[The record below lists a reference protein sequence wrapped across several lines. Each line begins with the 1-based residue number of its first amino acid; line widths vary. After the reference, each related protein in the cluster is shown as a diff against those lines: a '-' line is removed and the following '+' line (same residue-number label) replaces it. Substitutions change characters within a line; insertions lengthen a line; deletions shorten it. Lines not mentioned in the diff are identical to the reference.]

1 MCSHLTRQVASE
13 SEAALGAVLLGQE
26 NFVVGIPDLD
36 VHSNAGTRRQV
47 IVYAPV

>member
-1 MCSHLTRQVASE
+1 MCSHLTRQVAGE